1 MKEVPEISTL
11 SRRSFLVG
19 TTGMGILAASA
30 GLSGEA
36 SKDTVLAK
44 FDPCQFI
51 EDVKRAH
58 RETDS
63 QAAIEDVIARAVSEP
78 RKIILGIGEPPRA
91 GIHTLYH
98 GDDLTILNIAW
109 APLMVLLPHNHN
121 MWASIGIYSGREDNI
136 TWERTDAV
144 IEASGAES
152 LSEKEVF
159 WLPDVGIH
167 SVTNPIRRMT
177 GAIHVYNGDFF
188 APGRSEWDPE
198 TLRERA
204 FDLEAARDLFR
215 EANERFE
222 ANPR

>member
-1 MKEVPEISTL
+1 MSKF
-11 SRRSFLVG
+11 SRRTFLVG
-19 TTGMGILAASA
+19 TAGLLAASQ
-30 GLSGEA
+30 GFSGEA
-36 SKDTVLAK
+36 SKKSKNAR
-44 FDPCQFI
+44 FDPDRFI

-63 QAAIEDVIARAVSEP
+63 QAAIEEVIARAVSEP
-78 RKIILGIGEPPRA
+78 RKILRGIGEPTQA

-98 GDDLTILNIAW
+98 GEDLTILNIVW

-136 TWERTDAV
+136 TWERTGAV
-144 IEASGAES
+144 IEASGAAS

-159 WLPDVGIH
+159 GLPEVGIH

-177 GAIHVYNGDFF
+177 AAIHVYGGDFF
-188 APGRSEWDPE
+188 ASGRSEWDPE
-198 TLRERA
+198 TLRERP
-204 FDLEAARDLFR
+204 FDLEAARDLFK

-222 ANPR
+222 ASQ